1 MSPTWSS
8 SLSLIL
14 EVCKWGGNHIIM
26 INKKETV
33 VSDFKIMSD
42 LLYSRGAEKGLSFEK
57 TIKKFLSL
65 CSKMNRYSM
74 MPASHVHISVIIFI
88 SYYICIL

>member
-1 MSPTWSS
+1 MEFFSF
-8 SLSLIL
+8 LIL

-42 LLYSRGAEKGLSFEK
+42 LLYSRGAVQKKGFHL
-57 TIKKFLSL
+57 KKL
-65 CSKMNRYSM
+65 
-74 MPASHVHISVIIFI
+74 
-88 SYYICIL
+88 

>member
-1 MSPTWSS
+1 MSPPWS

-14 EVCKWGGNHIIM
+14 EVYKWGGNHIIM

-42 LLYSRGAEKGLSFEK
+42 LLYSRRAVQKKGFHL
-57 TIKKFLSL
+57 KKL
-65 CSKMNRYSM
+65 
-74 MPASHVHISVIIFI
+74 
-88 SYYICIL
+88 